1 METNEHK
8 SAGDQIRIQTFN
20 NPYLQGSKNL
30 STDEEHI
37 LKVQMMRKVDGIPMP
52 LDLQLSAGD
61 IVALAGDYYTKA
73 GWGLQ
78 LKTPEGTDNHAV
90 ITDPVSNQEYQAFRA
105 AYEDLA
111 SPEVKKSDV
120 ERIYA
125 IEKSFLPSVLQQAVY
140 ALVIPGYGNKLENNE
155 AHFSPWS
162 LRAYIVGHRSALR
175 MAQLAYQCRQL
186 AEGQITEEQ
195 LHSKLAENLR
205 NIRKNKSKY
214 GFAEKSDLEI
224 VVELGQRYHAMAVA
238 RDLFAMHFYSDHFA
252 AGHLSR
258 MGKLR
263 TLLPERFKTLSLGS
277 ILVNNM
283 HNEDN
288 ADSITATNPFT
299 PVLEGKDKQG
309 EEPFAMLHEDNKVYG
324 DGTYFERSN
333 DENSN
338 MLINGMDNSLGD
350 IARLLH
356 DGTMREQDNYG
367 GLTFLPEI
375 DSGKPQ
381 PQPLFIAKGD
391 DIYYRK
397 NPWIIKQLNPAD
409 YEKTLNDPASQ
420 EDYAKLTPL
429 KAFFLVLRLRVGGLI
444 YSTQTIAANTE
455 VPKPVSLQATQPD
468 TQAAEKEKRSPPVRS
483 DKVSW
488 QKYAGGE
495 VNNLLATHG
504 FLRSKDKP
512 AARLQEFEP
521 ENTLGADQSV
531 QHLILNS

>member
-8 SAGDQIRIQTFN
+8 SAGNQIRIQTFG

-30 STDEEHI
+30 SPDEKQV

-78 LKTPEGTDNHAV
+78 LKIPQGTDNREV
-90 ITDPVSNQEYQAFRA
+90 ITDSVSNQEYQAFRR
-105 AYEDLA
+105 AYENLA
-111 SPEVKKSDV
+111 SPDVKKSTVD
-120 ERIYA
+120 RIYA
-125 IEKSFLPSVLQQAVY
+125 IENSFLPSVLQQAVY
-140 ALVIPGYGNKLENNE
+140 ALVIPEYGNKLVNNE

-175 MAQLAYQCRQL
+175 MAKLAYQCRQL

-195 LHSKLAENLR
+195 LHSKLAEN
-205 NIRKNKSKY
+205 IRKIRENKSKY
-214 GFAEKSDLEI
+214 GFAGKSDHDMI
-224 VVELGQRYHAMAVA
+224 VELGQRYHAMAVA

-258 MGKLR
+258 MGRLR
-263 TLLPERFKTLSLGS
+263 TLLPERFKLLSLGS

-299 PVLEGKDKQG
+299 PVIEGKDKG
-309 EEPFAMLHEDNKVYG
+309 SEEPFAMLHEDNKVYG

-333 DENSN
+333 DANSN
-338 MLINGMDNSLGD
+338 MLVNGMDNSLGD

-356 DGTMREQDNYG
+356 DGTMREQNNYG

-375 DSGKPQ
+375 DSSKPQ

-409 YEKTLNDPASQ
+409 YEKTINDPESQ
-420 EDYAKLTPL
+420 DDYGKLT
-429 KAFFLVLRLRVGGLI
+429 AFQAFLLVLKLRVGGLI
-444 YSTQTIAANTE
+444 YSTQTIAAKTE
-455 VPKPVSLQATQPD
+455 APKPAIDEAPQHES
-468 TQAAEKEKRSPPVRS
+468 QAAEKEKPKPPARAN
-483 DKVSW
+483 KVSW
-488 QKYAGGE
+488 QKRAEGE
-495 VNNLLATHG
+495 LNTLLAAQS
-504 FLRSKDKP
+504 FFRCKDKQQDVSED
-512 AARLQEFEP
+512 ALVS
-521 ENTLGADQSV
+521 TLT
-531 QHLILNS
+531 N